1 MQLSEE
7 QLLRFRGDGFL
18 VFAGLFSKAEVAVL
32 RAETARL
39 ASIEADSVIREG
51 TGAVRSIFRVHED
64 DGATRSVGFRALVRT
79 PRVLAPT
86 RQALGTGEV
95 YVYHTK
101 INTKPAI
108 EGTVWMWHQ
117 DYGSWQRD
125 GCPRPDMGTFALM
138 LTDSSEMNGAL
149 YVVPGSHKRGRV
161 EPYYDESTS
170 YKFWA
175 VPKRDVIEVLKH
187 SPAPVPIVGPAGT
200 CVLFHC
206 NLLHASGH
214 NLSAEDR
221 WHIYISFN
229 ACANAPKFTEK
240 SRPDWVVSRNT
251 KPLPIGPDVLNS
263 GTEPELVR
271 ATSPN

>member
-1 MQLSEE
+1 MNLTPRQVE
-7 QLLRFRGDGFL
+7 QFRRDGYL
-18 VFAGLFSKAEVAVL
+18 VFPELFSRAEIALL

-39 ASIEADSVIREG
+39 SKIETETVIRER
-51 TGAVRSIFRVHED
+51 TGGVRSIFRVHED
-64 DGATRSVGFRALVRT
+64 DGATRSPAFRALVRT
-79 PRVLAPT
+79 PRVLQPT
-86 RQALGTGEV
+86 MQALGSDEL

-101 INTKPAI
+101 INTKPAV

-117 DYGSWQRD
+117 DYGSWMRD
-125 GCPRPDMGTFALM
+125 GCPRPDMGTFAVM

-149 YVVPGSHKRGRV
+149 YVVPGSHQRGRI

-175 VPKRDVIEVLKH
+175 VPKDKVLDVLRS
-187 SPAPVPIVGPAGT
+187 SPPPVGITGPAGT
-200 CVLFHC
+200 ALLFHC

-229 ACANAPKFTEK
+229 SCANAPKITEK

-251 KPLPIGPDVLNS
+251 WPLAIEEDAL
-263 GTEPELVR
+263 T
-271 ATSPN
+271 AA

>member
-1 MQLSEE
+1 MRMTDAQLA
-7 QLLRFRGDGFL
+7 QYQRDGFII
-18 VFAGLFSKAEVAVL
+18 FPNLFSRAETDIL

-39 ASIEADSVIREG
+39 SEVKDDTVIREH
-51 TGAVRSIFRVHED
+51 TGGVRSIFRVHEA
-64 DGATRSVGFRALVRT
+64 DGATHSGAFRALVRT
-79 PRVLAPT
+79 PRVLQPT
-86 RQALGTGEV
+86 MQALGGDV

-117 DYGSWQRD
+117 DYGSWKRD
-125 GCPRPDMGTFALM
+125 GCPRPDMGTFAVTM
-138 LTDSSEMNGAL
+138 TDSNEMNGAL
-149 YVVPGSHKRGRV
+149 YVIPGSHKRGRI
-161 EPYYDESTS
+161 EPYFDENTS

-175 VPKRDVIEVLKH
+175 VPKDEIVKVLKS
-187 SPAPVPIVGPAGT
+187 SPPPVPVVGPAGT
-200 CVLFHC
+200 CMIFHC

-229 ACANAPKFTEK
+229 TCANAPKITEA

-251 KPLPIGPDVLNS
+251 RPLRIEADVL
-263 GTEPELVR
+263 R
-271 ATSPN
+271 AA